1 MTNGVIL
8 VTGGAGYVGSHTCL
22 ALQQAGYQPVVY
34 DNLSRGYRWA
44 VRFGPLEEGDILDT
58 QRLVDVIARHKPT
71 AVVHFAALTYVGESQ
86 SDPALYYRNNV
97 AGTLSLLEAMRQT
110 DIRTIVFSST
120 AAVYGAPTITPIPED
135 MPLLPV
141 NPYGTSKLTVE
152 RMLADFSCA
161 YGFKAAALRY
171 FNAAGADPE
180 VRIGEAHDP
189 ETHLIPLVLDAASGR
204 RKGISVF
211 GDDYPTP
218 DGTCIRDYI
227 HVLDLAEAHVRAL
240 SFLTAKT
247 ESKMLAL
254 NLGTGSGAS
263 VRNVIETAERITG
276 HSIVVQK
283 APRRAGDPPALV
295 ADATRAKEIL
305 GWSASRPTLE
315 SQIRDAWRWHQAY
328 FGSASAGNV

>member
-1 MTNGVIL
+1 MTKGVIL

-34 DNLSRGYRWA
+34 DDLSRGYRWA
-44 VRFGPLEEGDILDT
+44 ARFGPLEEGNILDT
-58 QRLVDVIARHKPT
+58 HRLIEAIARHKPT

-110 DIRTIVFSST
+110 NIKTIVFSST
-120 AAVYGAPTITPIPED
+120 AAVYGAPTVTPIPEVV
-135 MPLLPV
+135 PLLPV
-141 NPYGTSKLTVE
+141 NPYGTTKLTVE
-152 RMLADFSCA
+152 RMLADFSAA

-180 VRIGEAHDP
+180 VRVGEAHDP

-204 RKGISVF
+204 RKSIAVF

-240 SFLTAKT
+240 SFLTAKADST
-247 ESKMLAL
+247 MLAL

-263 VRNVIETAERITG
+263 VRTVIETAERITG
-276 HSIVVQK
+276 RSIAVQK

-295 ADATRAKEIL
+295 ADASLAKKVL
-305 GWSASRPTLE
+305 GWSAARPTLE
-315 SQIRDAWRWHQAY
+315 IQIRDAWRWHQAH
-328 FGSASAGNV
+328 FGSVSGGTV

>member
-58 QRLVDVIARHKPT
+58 QRLVDVIARHKPV

-110 DIRTIVFSST
+110 DIEAIVFSST
-120 AAVYGAPTITPIPED
+120 AAVYGAPTVTPIPED
-135 MPLLPV
+135 VPLLPV

-152 RMLADFSCA
+152 RMLADFSFA

-180 VRIGEAHDP
+180 GRIGEAHDP
-189 ETHLIPLVLDAASGR
+189 ETHLIPLVLDVAAGR
-204 RKGISVF
+204 RKAISIF
-211 GDDYPTP
+211 GDDYPTA
-218 DGTCIRDYI
+218 DGTCVRDYI
-227 HVLDLAEAHVRAL
+227 HVLDLAEAHVRSLAYL
-240 SFLTAKT
+240 ATNKSPRFI
-247 ESKMLAL
+247 AL
-254 NLGTGSGAS
+254 NLGTGTGAS
-263 VRNVIETAERITG
+263 VRDVIETARRVTG
-276 HSIVVQK
+276 RPISVEH

-295 ADATRAKEIL
+295 ADPAHAKELL
-305 GWSASRPTLE
+305 GWSASRPDLE
-315 SQIRDAWRWHQAY
+315 TQIRDAWRWHLVH
-328 FGSASAGNV
+328 FSSNSVRVD

>member
-22 ALQQAGYQPVVY
+22 ALRQAGYRPVVY
-34 DNLSRGYRWA
+34 DNLSRGHRWA
-44 VRFGPLEEGDILDT
+44 ARFGPLEEGDILDT
-58 QRLVDVIARHKPT
+58 HRLVEVIAGHNPV

-97 AGTLSLLEAMRQT
+97 AGTLSLLDAMRQT
-110 DIRTIVFSST
+110 NIGTIVFSST
-120 AAVYGAPTITPIPED
+120 AAVYGAPTVTPISED
-135 MPLLPV
+135 APLLPV

-152 RMLADFSCA
+152 RMLADFSGA

-211 GDDYPTP
+211 GDDYSTP

-227 HVLDLAEAHVRAL
+227 HVLDLAEAHVKAL
-240 SFLTAKT
+240 SFLAAKIDPT
-247 ESKMLAL
+247 MLAL

-263 VRNVIETAERITG
+263 VRCVIETAERITG
-276 HSIVVQK
+276 HSIAVHK
-283 APRRAGDPPALV
+283 APRRAGDPPVLV
-295 ADATRAKEIL
+295 ADASRAKEML

-315 SQIRDAWRWHQAY
+315 CQIGDAWRWHQAH
-328 FGSASAGNV
+328 FGSSSVGTI

>member
-1 MTNGVIL
+1 MTKGVIL

-22 ALQQAGYQPVVY
+22 VLQQAGYQPVVY

-44 VRFGPLEEGDILDT
+44 VRFGPLEEGDLLDT
-58 QRLVDVIARHKPT
+58 LRLADVIARHKPV

-120 AAVYGAPTITPIPED
+120 AAVYGAPTVTPIPED
-135 MPLLPV
+135 VPLLPV

-152 RMLADFSCA
+152 HMLADFSSA

-180 VRIGEAHDP
+180 IRIGEAHDP

-204 RKGISVF
+204 RKSISVF

-240 SFLTAKT
+240 SFLTAKSEPT
-247 ESKMLAL
+247 MLAL
-254 NLGTGSGAS
+254 NLGTGSGVS
-263 VRNVIETAERITG
+263 VRSVIETAERITG
-276 HSIVVQK
+276 RSIAVEK
-283 APRRAGDPPALV
+283 AARRVGDPPALV
-295 ADATRAKEIL
+295 ADASRAKEIL

-315 SQIRDAWRWHQAY
+315 SQIRDAWRWHQTH
-328 FGSASAGNV
+328 FGSASAGAV

>member
-34 DNLSRGYRWA
+34 DNISRGYRWA
-44 VRFGPLEEGDILDT
+44 VRFGPLEEGDILNT
-58 QRLVDVIARHKPT
+58 QRLVEVIERHKPS

-110 DIRTIVFSST
+110 DIKTIVFSST
-120 AAVYGAPTITPIPED
+120 AAVYGAPTVTPIPED
-135 MPLLPV
+135 VPLLPV

-161 YGFKAAALRY
+161 YGFKASALRY
-171 FNAAGADPE
+171 FNAAGADPD

-204 RKGISVF
+204 RKNIAVF

-240 SFLTAKT
+240 SFLTAKSDPT
-247 ESKMLAL
+247 MLAL

-276 HSIVVQK
+276 RSIAVKK

-295 ADATRAKEIL
+295 ADAARAKEIL

-315 SQIRDAWRWHQAY
+315 GQIRDAWRWHQAH
-328 FGSASAGNV
+328 FGSASAGTV

>member
-1 MTNGVIL
+1 MTKGVIL

-22 ALQQAGYQPVVY
+22 ALHQAGYQPVVY

-58 QRLVDVIARHKPT
+58 KRLIEVIARHKPT

-86 SDPALYYRNNV
+86 SNPALYYRNNV

-110 DIRTIVFSST
+110 DIETIVFSST
-120 AAVYGAPTITPIPED
+120 AAVYGAPAVTRIPED
-135 MPLLPV
+135 MPLLPI
-141 NPYGTSKLTVE
+141 NPYGTSKLMVE

-171 FNAAGADPE
+171 FNAAGADPNAC
-180 VRIGEAHDP
+180 IGEAHDP

-204 RKGISVF
+204 RKNISVF

-240 SFLTAKT
+240 SFLAAKT
-247 ESKMLAL
+247 DPTILAL

-263 VRNVIETAERITG
+263 VRNVIETTERITG
-276 HSIVVQK
+276 HSIAVQM
-283 APRRAGDPPALV
+283 APRRVGDPPVLV
-295 ADATRAKEIL
+295 ADPSRAKEIL
-305 GWSASRPTLE
+305 GWSASRTTLE
-315 SQIRDAWRWHQAY
+315 SQIRDAWKWHQMH
-328 FGSASAGNV
+328 FGPTSAGTV